1 MANTIQPSDEE
12 LRDLYSLASNVPFDD
27 RLNHQGELN
36 DLNITLIP
44 HPDFLIPY
52 EDRNEYRNEYRNDTV
67 TVELTEHERLVL
79 DAIHQDAT
87 TTIRGMVAYLGIS
100 KFSVSRALK
109 GLQKKQVIERMGS
122 TKKGSWKVKA

>member
-1 MANTIQPSDEE
+1 MFQRRI
-12 LRDLYSLASNVPFDD
+12 PFDHKEFIVVLAPGGSN
-27 RLNHQGELN
+27 R
-36 DLNITLIP
+36 
-44 HPDFLIPY
+44 PY
-52 EDRNEYRNEYRNDTV
+52 SSPKNMAKDCKEKVCWNRNDTV

-109 GLQKKQVIERMGS
+109 GLQKEQVIERMGS
-122 TKKGSWKVKA
+122 TKKRSWKVKA